1 MTDNWNWVGRY
12 VAVIVLALIL
22 AAALGSMDLFKTTA
36 VMGKQLSAANIVKFL
51 GYGAALTVL
60 WLLGQRAALVLRRGA
75 GRWGFLHHLTL
86 PVVPLIVVPC
96 AHSVILLVLKPLMDP
111 ALRNIYNWAF
121 IAGII
126 ASAGWL
132 VMALFNQ
139 SSPLTEALTSAAQ
152 RLSSAKAQA
161 CSQCGAGT
169 ESGAKFCGQCGARI
183 GA

>member
-22 AAALGSMDLFKTTA
+22 AAALGSMDLFVTTA
-36 VMGKQLSAANIVKFL
+36 VMGKKLSAANIVKFL

-60 WLLGQRAALVLRRGA
+60 WLLGQRAALVLRQRG
-75 GRWGFLHHLTL
+75 GRWSFLQHLTL
-86 PVVPLIVVPC
+86 PVVTLIVVAC
-96 AHSVILLVLKPLMDP
+96 AHSVVLLVLKPLMDP
-111 ALRNIYNWAF
+111 ALRNIYNWVF

-126 ASAGWL
+126 ASAAWL

-139 SSPLTEALTSAAQ
+139 SSTLTEALTSAAQ
-152 RLSSAKAQA
+152 RIGSGKAHA

-169 ESGAKFCGQCGARI
+169 ERGAKFCGKCGAAI
-183 GA
+183 DS